1 LDHILQVLLV
11 LRPLEVWAQ
20 AHKVWQVCE
29 LLRVL
34 VWVLVVVVVSQ
45 QVVVQVVV
53 QVVWEQAH
61 MEVSQVLLV
70 L

>member
-1 LDHILQVLLV
+1 
-11 LRPLEVWAQ
+11 
-20 AHKVWQVCE
+20 
-29 LLRVL
+29 VL
-34 VWVLVVVVVSQ
+34 VWV
-45 QVVVQVVV
+45 QVVVLVVGSQQVVV